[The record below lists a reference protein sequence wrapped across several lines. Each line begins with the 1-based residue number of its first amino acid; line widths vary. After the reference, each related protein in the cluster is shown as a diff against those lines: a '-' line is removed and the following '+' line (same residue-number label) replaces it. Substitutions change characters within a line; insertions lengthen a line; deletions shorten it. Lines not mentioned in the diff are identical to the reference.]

1 MYKTQL
7 IFMTPPLM
15 QSGVGSPSLYYRCGV
30 LRQRCTV
37 RPHAGTSLHICVY
50 RSTAQCR
57 WK

>member
-15 QSGVGSPSLYYRCGV
+15 RLGVRSPSLYYRYGALHSAFTC
-30 LRQRCTV
+30 C
-37 RPHAGTSLHICVY
+37 TSLHICVY
-50 RSTAQCR
+50 PSTAQRR